1 MFPHKFHQ
9 VVQHDRSICLQLDK
23 VNVSLTK
30 VQEDGQF
37 LTQQDLE
44 QSVEIKPGK
53 QTEEFERVAIR
64 IPLDMLKQIK
74 EVLNGL

>member
-9 VVQHDRSICLQLDK
+9 VVPHERSICLQLDK

-44 QSVEIKPGK
+44 QRVTIKPGK
-53 QTEEFERVAIR
+53 LTEEFERVAIR

-74 EVLNGL
+74 EALDGI